1 MYVTDK
7 ILSALSNRTRR
18 DAMRLMLDGSDHCLC
33 ELMERLDVSQPSM
46 SRHMR
51 TLKQAGL
58 VRDERRA
65 QWVHFQLP
73 EQLPSQVLTLL
84 KAALVLPEDDQP
96 ANNTRSKDQAA

>member
-1 MYVTDK
+1 MPDTDK
-7 ILSALSNRTRR
+7 ILSALSNHIRR
-18 DAMRLMLDGSDHCLC
+18 DAMRLMMDGSDHCLC
-33 ELMERLDVSQPSM
+33 ELMQQLNVAQPNM

-73 EQLPSQVLTLL
+73 AELPAAVLALI
-84 KAALVLPEDDQP
+84 KAALALPEKERNTDQE
-96 ANNTRSKDQAA
+96 QAA